1 MQFRKKKTSAFAEGQ
16 GWMKNENRV
25 LEPIW
30 SNKPILPIS
39 LIDILYNHG
48 EEEMDVDDDKE
59 FEGLDSDAFCDDDD
73 DEN

>member
-1 MQFRKKKTSAFAEGQ
+1 
-16 GWMKNENRV
+16 MKNENRV

-48 EEEMDVDDDKE
+48 EEEMDMDDDNE
-59 FEGLDSDAFCDDDD
+59 FEGLDSDAF
-73 DEN
+73 

>member
-1 MQFRKKKTSAFAEGQ
+1 
-16 GWMKNENRV
+16 MKNENRV

-48 EEEMDVDDDKE
+48 EEEMDMDDDNE